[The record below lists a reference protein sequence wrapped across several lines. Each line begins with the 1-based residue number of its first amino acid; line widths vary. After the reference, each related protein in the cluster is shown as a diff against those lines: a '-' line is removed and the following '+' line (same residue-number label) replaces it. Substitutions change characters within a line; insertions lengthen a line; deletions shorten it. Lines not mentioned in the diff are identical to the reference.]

1 MWCGVTATTTSN
13 YGGFRAGRP
22 PPAHP
27 PPTQPIT
34 LLQDNTLKWLGF
46 GHFLTLEQMSVSG
59 LPVPTSPAQQ
69 WPPNNINSAR
79 NEKQTSRRAAQRAA
93 SGRRALIII
102 ILCRHNRDHRVLIEQ
117 LCHRSYLQ
125 TYHNGL
131 HTTLG
136 ETKHCRRIPRKLRET
151 CDYPLL
157 ILGV

>member
-1 MWCGVTATTTSN
+1 MVLLPRLPAIMAALEP
-13 YGGFRAGRP
+13 GGHHQP
-22 PPAHP
+22 THQ
-27 PPTQPIT
+27 PTQPIT

-59 LPVPTSPAQQ
+59 LPLPTSPAQQ

-93 SGRRALIII
+93 GGRRALIII